1 MFLSTNDITLRPVI
15 GIFVESEL
23 WPNLIDAVHARG
35 AQDTSPTIVLNTF
48 AAFRSFSFTF

>member
-1 MFLSTNDITLRPVI
+1 MFLSTNDTPVI

-48 AAFRSFSFTF
+48 VAFRSFSFTF